1 MEMYYMCI
9 YDCFCLSI
17 SANLFPFMLV
27 SIFVFLYRCKIWQLP
42 GSPEISSLQKQ
53 VLIICNLRD
62 ILVVLFY
69 NCFEYDLVMSSIRW
83 CSNSLSIKA
92 SISQHKKK
100 QKRLLFLRGKKI
112 GKPYWKQKEVS

>member
-1 MEMYYMCI
+1 MCI

-62 ILVVLFY
+62 ILVVLFF